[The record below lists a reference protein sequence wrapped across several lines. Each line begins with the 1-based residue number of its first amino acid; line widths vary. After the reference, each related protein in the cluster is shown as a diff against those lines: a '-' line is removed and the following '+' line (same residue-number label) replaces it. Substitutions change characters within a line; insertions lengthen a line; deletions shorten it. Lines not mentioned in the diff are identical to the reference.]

1 MVIFRPAA
9 AMQRKYDIFEKMPDG
24 TIMWRESVQ
33 GHEEAVRK
41 LKELAACSL
50 NEFQLLHLPTQSLV
64 AIVNP
69 MPGQTS

>member
-1 MVIFRPAA
+1 
-9 AMQRKYDIFEKMPDG
+9 MQRTYDIFEKMPDG
-24 TIMWRESVQ
+24 TIMWRDSVQ

-41 LKELAACSL
+41 LKDLATRSL

-69 MPGQTS
+69 KPGQTS